1 MIFLLKIDNLQLE
14 KAKRKAYKKKFVKR
28 IKKHIFKKIKM
39 NIKKGL
45 TTSCRGQF
53 GLSYFVRKKQAAQN
67 TPTQIPSL
75 KNAQLPL
82 MTGDKPTASA
92 VRLIA
97 AREQQSC
104 STSPT
109 GSALR
114 ALPIVLVEQQFR
126 LLWPAARSRIDRIL
140 LTCGV
145 RLVKSRPHK
154 VFPAVHFC
162 LIFASLN

>member
-1 MIFLLKIDNLQLE
+1 MYESPLKEIKKLKIP
-14 KAKRKAYKKKFVKR
+14 
-28 IKKHIFKKIKM
+28 
-39 NIKKGL
+39 
-45 TTSCRGQF
+45 TTQCRGQF

-126 LLWPAARSRIDRIL
+126 LLWPATRSRIDRIL

-145 RLVKSRPHK
+145 IPPL
-154 VFPAVHFC
+154 
-162 LIFASLN
+162 SLMFIVLSSFLF